1 MFLTGRKRNARTRTE
16 SHITW
21 QPQTQRDCSR
31 SQSGGDMACIVA
43 WCMRKTESTFA
54 PIKRAIVAI
63 DAEEMVESEEV

>member
-1 MFLTGRKRNARTRTE
+1 MFLTERKHNAKTRTE
-16 SHITW
+16 SHIIW
-21 QPQTQRDCSR
+21 QHRTKRDCSR
-31 SQSGGDMACIVA
+31 SRSGGDMACIVA